1 MSSLK
6 TSTLD
11 TRTKYHMIT
20 YIVLGIPLKNMYM
33 VVRKCGYV
41 HRWVFVYVSIMPR
54 YVCIQSP
61 FTLFS
66 GQSRL

>member
-11 TRTKYHMIT
+11 TRMKYHIIT
-20 YIVLGIPLKNMYM
+20 YVVLGIPLENMYM

-41 HRWVFVYVSIMPR
+41 HTWVCVYVP
-54 YVCIQSP
+54 
-61 FTLFS
+61 
-66 GQSRL
+66 